1 MTRLIILDWD
11 GTLMDS
17 EARIVASALAAAQD
31 LERLDLEEH
40 RVRHIIGLGL
50 MEAVR
55 TLFPGD
61 PDEFCLRFIE
71 RYRSHFLAEDGDPMP
86 LFPGVDTTLTALSEA
101 GYLLAV
107 ATGKGR
113 AGLDR
118 ALEETGLGPLF
129 VTSRCADETRSK
141 PHPQMVEEIL
151 DFTGV
156 EPAAA
161 VMVGDTEFDL
171 NMAANAGIGAV
182 GVAYGVHHRDRLLR
196 LSPWALIDE
205 FPALPGVLLKRN
217 F

>member
-1 MTRLIILDWD
+1 MTRLVILDWD

-17 EARIVASALAAAQD
+17 EARIVASALAAARDLERQD
-31 LERLDLEEH
+31 LEGH
-40 RVRHIIGLGL
+40 RVRDIIGLGL

-55 TLFPGD
+55 TLFPED

-71 RYRSHFLAEDGDPMP
+71 RYRSHFLADDGNPMP
-86 LFPGVDTTLTALSEA
+86 LFPGVDRTLVSLSEA

-113 AGLDR
+113 TGLDR
-118 ALEETGLGPLF
+118 ALEETGLGSLF
-129 VTSRCADETRSK
+129 VTSRCADEAQSK

-151 DFTGV
+151 NFTGV
-156 EPAAA
+156 DPAAA

-171 NMAANAGIGAV
+171 NMAANAGIGAI
-182 GVAYGVHHRDRLLR
+182 GVAYGVHHRERLLR

-205 FPALPGVLLKRN
+205 FPALPGVLRELN

>member
-17 EARIVASALAAAQD
+17 EARIVASAMAAAQD
-31 LERLDLEEH
+31 LERPDLEQH
-40 RVRHIIGLGL
+40 RVRDIIGLGL

-55 TLFPGD
+55 TLFPEE
-61 PDEFCLRFIE
+61 PEAFCLSFIE

-86 LFPGVDTTLTALSEA
+86 LFPGVDTTLAALSES

-118 ALEETGLGPLF
+118 ALRDTGLGPLF
-129 VTSRCADETRSK
+129 VTSRCADESCSK
-141 PHPQMVEEIL
+141 PHPRMVEEIL
-151 DFTGV
+151 EFTGV

-171 NMAANAGIGAV
+171 NMAANAGIGAI
-182 GVAYGVHHRDRLLR
+182 GVTYGVQHRDRLQH
-196 LSPWALIDE
+196 LSPWALIEE
-205 FPALPGVLLKRN
+205 FPALPGVLRDLN